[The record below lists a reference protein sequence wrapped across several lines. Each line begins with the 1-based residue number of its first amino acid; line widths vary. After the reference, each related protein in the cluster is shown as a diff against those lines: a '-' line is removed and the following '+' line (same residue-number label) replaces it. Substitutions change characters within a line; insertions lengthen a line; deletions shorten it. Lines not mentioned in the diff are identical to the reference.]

1 MSQRFYISG
10 AIDAALNESGA
21 TGGTTALMGTHAA
34 TIPTGRAAVYL
45 TDFWVYNSHASQ
57 NALVSLHDEAE
68 AATGAA
74 TSQRYTLYVPYG
86 NTAHVTF
93 DSPLIFQTACA
104 AVLGATGGTVSIG
117 DCGGSGYEK

>member
-1 MSQRFYISG
+1 MAQRFYISG
-10 AIDAALNESGA
+10 AIDTALNESGA
-21 TGGTTALMGTHAA
+21 TGGTTALLGTHSA
-34 TIPTGRAAVYL
+34 TIGTNRVFCL
-45 TDFWVYNSHASQ
+45 TDLWAYNSHASQ

-93 DSPLIFQTACA
+93 DSPLIFKTACA
-104 AVLGATGGTVSIG
+104 TVLGATGGTVGIG